1 MGKNLPWSGWIIT
14 LCLCLGLMTLP
25 VQAEEPP
32 LRIAV
37 VNLSVLLEKA
47 PQSQAASNKLKAE
60 YSAKEQQL
68 EAEKNAIKQAQD
80 TLTNQIEAGTLNAT
94 DQLQQERDLR
104 SRERTYN
111 RNMEDF
117 RDELRTARDLA
128 MDSVQNVIFQ
138 AIEEVRAQQGIDLVF
153 KENDYI
159 AASKRVD
166 MTDKVLAY
174 LVTQQSNTGQSP
186 HPSNKQ

>member
-1 MGKNLPWSGWIIT
+1 
-14 LCLCLGLMTLP
+14 
-25 VQAEEPP
+25 
-32 LRIAV
+32 
-37 VNLSVLLEKA
+37 
-47 PQSQAASNKLKAE
+47 
-60 YSAKEQQL
+60 
-68 EAEKNAIKQAQD
+68 
-80 TLTNQIEAGTLNAT
+80 
-94 DQLQQERDLR
+94 
-104 SRERTYN
+104 
-111 RNMEDF
+111 MEDF

-186 HPSNKQ
+186 PPSNKQ

>member
-1 MGKNLPWSGWIIT
+1 MSA
-14 LCLCLGLMTLP
+14 
-25 VQAEEPP
+25 QAEEPP

-117 RDELRTARDLA
+117 RDELRTARYLA

-186 HPSNKQ
+186 PPSNKQ

>member
-159 AASKRVD
+159 VASKRVD

-186 HPSNKQ
+186 PPSNKQ

>member
-159 AASKRVD
+159 VASKRVD

>member
-1 MGKNLPWSGWIIT
+1 MGKNLPWFGWMLT
-14 LCLCLGLMTLP
+14 LYLCLGLMT
-25 VQAEEPP
+25 VSAQVEEPP

-68 EAEKNAIKQAQD
+68 EAEKNAIKPAQD

-186 HPSNKQ
+186 PPSNKQ